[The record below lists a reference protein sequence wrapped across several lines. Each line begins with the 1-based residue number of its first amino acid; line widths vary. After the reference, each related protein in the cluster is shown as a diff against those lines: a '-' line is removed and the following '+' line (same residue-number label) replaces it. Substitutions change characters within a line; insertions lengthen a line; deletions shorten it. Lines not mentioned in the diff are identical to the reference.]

1 MTLLEGYVIGVNFEV
16 SKRHA
21 KPRVSL
27 SASGSKSIAQ
37 LLFECQVFKELSL
50 SNSKK
55 TKNYL
60 TFVIRDA
67 LVMGASFIAIEK

>member
-1 MTLLEGYVIGVNFEV
+1 MTLLEGYVIGVDFEV
-16 SKRHA
+16 SKKHA

-27 SASGSKSIAQ
+27 TASGSKSIAQ
-37 LLFECQVFKELSL
+37 LLFECHVFKELSL

-67 LVMGASFIAIEK
+67 LVMGAYFIAI